1 MSAMKPFS
9 YSLPLHRFD
18 LNLLPPSA
26 RKIGS
31 EAFKDAVITHFVTQ
45 YAEKSETA
53 IVTVDD
59 TDIRVLS
66 FAKGTDPM
74 EFVQSMLQSGQI
86 KEALPFLEALVKAR
100 RDDANVLYDL
110 GIAYSELGRYEDAVM
125 RLKMCVALA
134 PSHSNA
140 WVGIGVAYTRLKRAK
155 DAKEAL
161 NKAIELDPANG
172 YAHRNLGAVLGN
184 EDDYA
189 GALPHLRE
197 ALHQLPEDPRAMFG
211 LAHALEKLDN
221 MNEADRIYLN
231 LIDRF
236 PASEVS
242 EMAREARTRIA
253 QKSLR
258 SNAPGGFRPDV
269 MMYIAGALDTF
280 DTVGPK
286 KRQEIAF
293 EIALLGQRGLDI
305 NNPDQKYVLSTLPG
319 KYSGLHLL
327 AIMYTAFKQI
337 DPTLNSGADF
347 DVEYKMAI
355 GTRNNHS

>member
-1 MSAMKPFS
+1 MSPIKPFS

-18 LNLLPPSA
+18 LNLLPPNA

-31 EAFKDAVITHFVTQ
+31 EAFKDAVTTHFVTQ
-45 YAEKSETA
+45 YATKGEMA

-59 TDIRVLS
+59 KEIRVLS
-66 FAKGTDPM
+66 FAKSADPM
-74 EFVQSMLQSGQI
+74 QFVQGMLQSGQI
-86 KEALPFLEALVKAR
+86 KEALPFLEAIVEAR
-100 RDDANVLYDL
+100 KDDANVLYDL

-125 RLKMCVALA
+125 RLKMCVALE

-184 EDDYA
+184 ENDYE
-189 GALPHLRE
+189 GALPHFRE
-197 ALHQLPEDPRAMFG
+197 ALHQLPDDSLAMFG
-211 LAHALEKLDN
+211 LAHALEKLDDK
-221 MNEADRIYLN
+221 NEADRIYRT

-236 PASEVS
+236 PAAQVA

-253 QKSLR
+253 QENLR

-280 DTVGPK
+280 DNLGPK
-286 KRQEIAF
+286 KRQEVAF

-305 NNPDQKYVLSTLPG
+305 NDPEQKYTLRTLPG

-327 AIMYTAFKQI
+327 ALMYTAFKQI
-337 DPTLNSGADF
+337 DPTMNSGADF
-347 DVEYKMAI
+347 DVEYKMAV
-355 GTRNNHS
+355 GTRNKKN

>member
-1 MSAMKPFS
+1 MKPFS
-9 YSLPLHRFD
+9 YALPLHRFD

-31 EAFKDAVITHFVTQ
+31 EAFKDAVIAHFVTQ
-45 YAEKSETA
+45 YAGKGETA

-59 TDIRVLS
+59 KEIRVLS
-66 FAKGTDPM
+66 FAKGADPM
-74 EFVQSMLQSGQI
+74 QFVQGMLESGQI
-86 KEALPFLEALVKAR
+86 KEALPFLEALAEAR
-100 RDDANVLYDL
+100 KDDANVLYDL

-125 RLKMCVALA
+125 RLKMSVALA

-161 NKAIELDPANG
+161 KKAIELDPANG
-172 YAHRNLGAVLGN
+172 YAHRNFGAVLGN
-184 EDDYA
+184 EGDYE

-197 ALHQLPEDPRAMFG
+197 ALHQLPEDPQAMFG
-211 LAHALEKLDN
+211 LAHALEKLDD
-221 MNEADRIYLN
+221 MNEADRIYRN

-236 PASEVS
+236 PASPVA

-253 QKSLR
+253 QKNLR

-269 MMYIAGALDTF
+269 MMYIASALDTF
-280 DTVGPK
+280 DKLGPK

-293 EIALLGQRGLDI
+293 EIGLLGQRGLDI
-305 NNPDQKYVLSTLPG
+305 NDPEQKYALRTLPG

-327 AIMYTAFKQI
+327 ALMYTAFKQI
-337 DPTLNSGADF
+337 DPTMNSGADF
-347 DVEYKMAI
+347 DAEYKMAVGARDI
-355 GTRNNHS
+355 KD